1 MLKATRDWW
10 AEFWASELA
19 AATLADTDGP
29 AIERLATLYDLRRR
43 ALKSIKKQPLV
54 DGSQGQK
61 VLNPLARQMSTW
73 DAEIRQL
80 EDRFGLT
87 PRSRLNLGLQLGAAK
102 KQLDDLARDFTDD
115 GDGGTDGPEV
125 VVDI

>member
-1 MLKATRDWW
+1 LKVSRDWW
-10 AEFWASELA
+10 GDFWRSELA
-19 AATLADTDGP
+19 GATSADTDIP
-29 AIERLATLYDLRRR
+29 AVRRLATLYDLRER
-43 ALKSIKKQPLV
+43 AYRAVKKTPLV
-54 DGSQGQK
+54 EGSQGQK